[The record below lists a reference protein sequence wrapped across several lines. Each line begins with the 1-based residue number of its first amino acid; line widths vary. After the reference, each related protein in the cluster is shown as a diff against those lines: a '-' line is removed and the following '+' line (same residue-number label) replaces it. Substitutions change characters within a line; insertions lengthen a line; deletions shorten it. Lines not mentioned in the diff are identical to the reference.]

1 MNMDRNAEINRLL
14 AEIDKVLDPTKGMTG
29 LERYIHEQVTIEAEM
44 YAGIEDELCEDPF
57 DRLAREEEELIA
69 YFGHNLNHK

>member
-1 MNMDRNAEINRLL
+1 MDLQRLL
-14 AEIDKVLDPTKGMTG
+14 NEIDKVLDPTKGMTG

-44 YAGIEDELCEDPF
+44 YAGVEDELCEDPF

-69 YFGHNLNHK
+69 YFGHNLNNR

>member
-1 MNMDRNAEINRLL
+1 MTRNAEINRLL

-29 LERYIHEQVTIEAEM
+29 LERYTHEQVTIEAEM
-44 YAGIEDELCEDPF
+44 YAGVEDELCEDPF

-69 YFGHNLNHK
+69 YFGHNLNNR